1 MLRSLPQRF
10 NMKASAIKE
19 ANDIAIWT
27 FGLTLVDNDSRGSKG
42 VALHSVDDKDIQQN
56 KDRLNDDNLTYS
68 IALLNKQVSKIVR
81 QFNKRQVALVDNITE
96 IMATLAPPV
105 LGLILQT
112 NEGIMT
118 KLSNL

>member
-1 MLRSLPQRF
+1 MLRSLPQHF

-81 QFNKRQVALVDNITE
+81 
-96 IMATLAPPV
+96 
-105 LGLILQT
+105 
-112 NEGIMT
+112 
-118 KLSNL
+118 